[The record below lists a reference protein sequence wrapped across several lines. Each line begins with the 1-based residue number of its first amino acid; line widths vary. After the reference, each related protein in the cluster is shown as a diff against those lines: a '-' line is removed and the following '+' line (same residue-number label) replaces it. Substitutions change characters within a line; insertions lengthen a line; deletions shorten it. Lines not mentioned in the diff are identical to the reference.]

1 MQKFT
6 LYTAECIG
14 NPKNCIYPNET
25 AVTSLEDF
33 QKAVSYDHVFA
44 KYKDNY
50 RSASNFVSS
59 DCIAMECDN
68 DHSDNSADWVSLTD
82 VAATFTDVPFYVS
95 YSKSHNKPKG
105 THSARPRFHVV
116 FPITATTDAMQYENT
131 KKAILQMFPYFD
143 ENAIDI
149 ARFFFGVA
157 EPEVEFSPGST
168 LVSEFVNHRS
178 YFDVIPEGCRNST
191 LSKFAGRI
199 VKRYGKG
206 TDAYQMFLDEAERCV
221 PPLEEYELTAIWKSA
236 EGFAYKVSSEDGYIP
251 PEVYNSEVVLK
262 PGDFSDVGQAEVL
275 SREYESTLRYSPSTD
290 YICYN
295 GMYWEESK
303 PKSQAVAQEL
313 TSRQLKEAQAEITK
327 ANKLMKDTG
336 ATALIAGVGKTKA
349 LSLFNKEQT
358 AAYNMLENALAY
370 QSYVIKRRES
380 KSISATL
387 KEARPML
394 EIDQDELDKHEFLL
408 NTLSGTYDLRKGL
421 DGLREHR
428 AEDFITKMT
437 SVSPN
442 TEVSEEW
449 LSALDTFFCGDKEL
463 IKYVQLIAGIA
474 AIGKVNLEALIIAYG
489 DGKNGKSTF
498 WNVLSRILGT
508 YSGNISADTLT
519 VGCRRNVKPEL
530 AEARGKRLLIAAEL
544 EEGTRLSTANV
555 KQFCSTDKIFAEKK
569 YKEPFSYTPTH
580 TLVLYTNHLPKV
592 GASDSGTWRRL
603 IVIPFNA
610 TISTTTDIKNYADYL
625 YEHAGESILAWMIE
639 GAKMVIEKNFK
650 FDTPLCV
657 KQAINKYMQDN
668 DWLGHFIEDCC
679 DVGESY
685 KEKSSELYS
694 EYRGYCLN
702 MGEFARSTSDF
713 YTALE
718 IAGYKK
724 HRTKECRYILG
735 LRIKGRVLPCV
746 SDFRAA

>member
-14 NPKNCIYPNET
+14 NPKNCTYPNET
-25 AVTSLEDF
+25 VITSLENF
-33 QKAVSYDHVFA
+33 QKAVSHDHVFA

-68 DHSDNSADWVSLTD
+68 DHSDNSADWVTSAD
-82 VAATFTDVPFYVS
+82 VAATFADVPFYVS

-105 THSARPRFHVV
+105 TRSARPRFHIV
-116 FPITATTDAMQYENT
+116 FPITSTTDAKQYENT
-131 KKAILQMFPYFD
+131 KRAILQMFPYFD

-157 EPEVEFSPGST
+157 DSKVEFFAGNT
-168 LVSEFVNHRS
+168 LVSEFVNINS
-178 YFDVIPEGCRNST
+178 DFDVIPEGCRNST
-191 LSKFAGRI
+191 LSRFAGRI

-206 TDAYQMFLDEAERCV
+206 TDAYQMFLDEAEKCV
-221 PPLEEYELTAIWKSA
+221 PPLPEEELAAIWKSA
-236 EGFAYKVSSEDGYIP
+236 EGFANKVSSEDGYIP
-251 PEVYNSEVVLK
+251 PEVYNSEAVLK

-275 SREYESTLRYSPSTD
+275 SREYESKLRYSPSTD

-313 TSRQLKEAQAEITK
+313 TSRQLEETHTEITK
-327 ANKLMKDTG
+327 ANKLMTDTG
-336 ATALIAGVGKTKA
+336 AIALIAGVGKTKA

-358 AAYNMLENALAY
+358 AAYTMLGNAREY

-394 EIDQDELDKHEFLL
+394 EIKQEDLDKDEFLL
-408 NTLSGTYDLRKGL
+408 NTPNGTYDLRKGL

-437 SVSPN
+437 SVSPSV
-442 TEVSEEW
+442 EVSEEW
-449 LSALDTFFCGDKEL
+449 LSALDTFFCSDKEL
-463 IKYVQLIAGIA
+463 IKYVQLIAGLA

-519 VGCRRNVKPEL
+519 VGCRRNIKPEL
-530 AEARGKRLLIAAEL
+530 AEAKGKRLLIAAEL

-569 YKEPFSYTPTH
+569 YKEPFSYIPTH

-592 GASDSGTWRRL
+592 GASDTGTWRRL

-610 TISTTTDIKNYADYL
+610 TISGNSDIKNYADYL

-639 GAKMVIEKNFK
+639 GAKMAIDKNYTLA
-650 FDTPLCV
+650 TPLCV
-657 KQAINKYMQDN
+657 QQAINKYMQDN
-668 DWLGHFIEDCC
+668 DWLGHFIDDCC
-679 DVGESY
+679 EVNENY

-694 EYRGYCLN
+694 EYRSYCFN

-718 IAGYKK
+718 NAGFNR
-724 HRTKECRYILG
+724 HRTKEGRYILG
-735 LRIKGRVLPCV
+735 LRIKDKIFPSV